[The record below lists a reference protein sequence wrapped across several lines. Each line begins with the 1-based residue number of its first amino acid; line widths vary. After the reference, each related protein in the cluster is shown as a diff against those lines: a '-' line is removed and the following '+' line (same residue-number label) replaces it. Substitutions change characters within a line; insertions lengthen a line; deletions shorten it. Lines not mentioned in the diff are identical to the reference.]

1 MCQPISGCIKLSLA
15 DKRTQKRS
23 IHPTYYTGICG
34 VGARSM
40 QGTTS
45 SGLRWVKWERCIVP
59 PPLLSPGSSVLL
71 RVGRKSQSGAAAA
84 ASTTICNGHNGDG
97 GGGRGSGETIRS
109 LSHEKRMEEA
119 GRRGRTVNM
128 TKIALGT
135 RGEQKWG
142 GGRTI
147 DTSKLGK
154 KCVPLSTRSR
164 RWVVLLR
171 CGDVEDG
178 WIVPCFHGQLQSPEG
193 AEERAGEA
201 KDNAPIRNEA
211 ANAISGRP
219 RRRVAGGDGRPPP
232 ANFGSWGT
240 STALYTRGRDRRACG
255 WLAAPLSGARSR

>member
-1 MCQPISGCIKLSLA
+1 MS
-15 DKRTQKRS
+15 R
-23 IHPTYYTGICG
+23 
-34 VGARSM
+34 
-40 QGTTS
+40 
-45 SGLRWVKWERCIVP
+45 
-59 PPLLSPGSSVLL
+59 LLSSVPAPSSVLL
-71 RVGRKSQSGAAAA
+71 RVGRKSQSGATAA
-84 ASTTICNGHNGDG
+84 ASTAICNGHNGDG

-154 KCVPLSTRSR
+154 KCVPSTRSR

-219 RRRVAGGDGRPPP
+219 RRRVAGVDGRPPR

>member
-1 MCQPISGCIKLSLA
+1 
-15 DKRTQKRS
+15 
-23 IHPTYYTGICG
+23 
-34 VGARSM
+34 
-40 QGTTS
+40 
-45 SGLRWVKWERCIVP
+45 
-59 PPLLSPGSSVLL
+59 
-71 RVGRKSQSGAAAA
+71 
-84 ASTTICNGHNGDG
+84 
-97 GGGRGSGETIRS
+97 
-109 LSHEKRMEEA
+109 
-119 GRRGRTVNM
+119 M

-142 GGRTI
+142 GLGGGRTI

-154 KCVPLSTRSR
+154 KCVLSTRSR

-193 AEERAGEA
+193 AEERAGAGEA

-219 RRRVAGGDGRPPP
+219 RRRVAGGDGRSPP

-240 STALYTRGRDRRACG
+240 STALYTRGRDRRACAR
-255 WLAAPLSGARSR
+255 LAASLSGARSR